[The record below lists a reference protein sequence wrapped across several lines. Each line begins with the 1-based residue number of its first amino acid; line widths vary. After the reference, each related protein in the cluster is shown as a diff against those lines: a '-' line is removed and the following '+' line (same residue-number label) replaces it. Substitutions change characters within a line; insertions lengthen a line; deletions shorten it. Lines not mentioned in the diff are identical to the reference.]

1 MPSIHSGGSVGSAQS
16 DHRGKSAQPEDN
28 SSTGTRKVNSH
39 SHPTPT
45 IPRQEN
51 QDTPEDVLAGAQP
64 TTGRRLVGASA
75 EEQLDQ
81 LICDKE
87 LAECYKLRAKDVY
100 FEASLHALKTLQHV
114 VAEKSPALD
123 SAKMAKEFK
132 RALKVVQSQLKDV
145 GGVNAADL
153 HITID
158 TPQYGKVQ
166 LIPFSLESINHEQ
179 LTELLNIARDL
190 TNDAVEKWRAQ
201 SGYPAL
207 REKYIQRIAQYSP
220 QIDNLLTSIHPD
232 NKELFRKR
240 IDVLQF
246 PRIQILCGPEQKM
259 TIENAPE
266 HTASPVP
273 VEAPEQNPPAKE
285 DRMMDEAVKLYQ
297 QHSQLDD
304 PEGYVKKQKALALE
318 LQKLQRIARVA
329 PTADTVET
337 KESLVEERL
346 PDEADSLFR
355 GILALANMDR
365 RWIDG
370 TTSREEFIEEI
381 GRADFAQSIKFVIAE
396 IINTYREFAPQ
407 SDVQRIIAERLR
419 AGMESVVTAIYAD
432 VFTHGEFSHYSVDD
446 LATALDIE
454 EMLTDEADDPFVL
467 ELRILVKML
476 YKGLLAEFRIPESDG
491 RKPGLRWHNG
501 HYSLVVAKGSP
512 LARAD

>member
-1 MPSIHSGGSVGSAQS
+1 MPSIHSSGSVGSAQS
-16 DHRGKSAQPEDN
+16 DHRGKSAQPADN
-28 SSTGTRKVNSH
+28 SSTGTQRVNSH
-39 SHPTPT
+39 PHPTPT

-51 QDTPEDVLAGAQP
+51 HGKPEDVLVGAQP
-64 TTGRRLVGASA
+64 TVGRRLVGSSA
-75 EEQLDQ
+75 EEQLGQ
-81 LICDKE
+81 LICDQE
-87 LAECYKLRAKDVY
+87 LVECYKLRAKDVY
-100 FEASLHALKTLQHV
+100 FEASLHALKTLQNV

-123 SAKMAKEFK
+123 AAKMAKEFK
-132 RALKVVQSQLKDV
+132 KALNVVQSQLKDID
-145 GGVNAADL
+145 GINAADL

-158 TPQYGKVQ
+158 TPQYGKVR

-190 TNDAVEKWRAQ
+190 TNDAVQKWRVQ
-201 SGYPAL
+201 PDYPAL
-207 REKYIQRIAQYSP
+207 REKYIRSIAQYSP

-232 NKELFRKR
+232 HKEIFRKR

-266 HTASPVP
+266 HTSSP
-273 VEAPEQNPPAKE
+273 APIEPPKQNAATTE

-329 PTADTVET
+329 PAVDTAET

-355 GILALANMDR
+355 GILALVNMDR
-365 RWIDG
+365 RWINDA
-370 TTSREEFIEEI
+370 SREEFIEEI
-381 GRADFAQSIKFVIAE
+381 SRADFVQSIKFVITE
-396 IINTYREFAPQ
+396 IINAYREFAPHSAAQ
-407 SDVQRIIAERLR
+407 HVIAARLR
-419 AGMESVVTAIYAD
+419 EEITSVVTAIYAD

-446 LATALDIE
+446 LATALGIE
-454 EMLTDEADDPFVL
+454 EMLTDETDDPFVL

-501 HYSLVVAKGSP
+501 HYSLIIAKGSP
-512 LARAD
+512 LAQAD